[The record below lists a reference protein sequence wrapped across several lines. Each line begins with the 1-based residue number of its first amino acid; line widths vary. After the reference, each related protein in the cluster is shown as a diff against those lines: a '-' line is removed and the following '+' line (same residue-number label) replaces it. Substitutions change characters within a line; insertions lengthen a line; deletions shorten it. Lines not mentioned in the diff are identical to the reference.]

1 MSADDKNLGAGIRIS
16 LFRAELQQRIRRR
29 MPPKGSKKIDAF
41 TARGLIAS
49 AIIEEFGKSAFAG
62 EKVPIIEFFEGEFSE
77 KALEIVQ
84 GHQRAS
90 SIDAMLDALKMGLE
104 WTEVQFIL
112 NHCRSR
118 DKKFNKDQAEQLRS
132 AVSLFSRDKED
143 MPSAH
148 ILETQMSLAVT
159 RAIMQLFRLRRFPQ
173 VNAVTEFGVIQ
184 IAAIIH
190 LAESKRI

>member
-1 MSADDKNLGAGIRIS
+1 M
-16 LFRAELQQRIRRR
+16 
-29 MPPKGSKKIDAF
+29 
-41 TARGLIAS
+41 
-49 AIIEEFGKSAFAG
+49 
-62 EKVPIIEFFEGEFSE
+62 
-77 KALEIVQ
+77 EIVQ

-90 SIDAMLDALKMGLE
+90 SIDAMVAAIKMGLK
-104 WTEVQFIL
+104 WTEVVFIL

-118 DKKFNKDQAEQLRS
+118 DGKFNKDQSEQLRS
-132 AVSLFSRDKED
+132 AVSLFCRDKKN

-159 RAIMQLFRLRRFPQ
+159 RAIMHLLRLRRFSQ